1 MTGTLDCSK
10 VFSVSGL
17 PLVVQWLR
25 LYALNAGGMDLIP
38 GCGTKTLYAEH
49 SAKKKKRRRRK
60 QINEMECEK
69 EGTEK
74 KKKKAFSVSLLPK
87 GKNYKVGRKL
97 RDHLIQHSKSCNH
110 VLNHNNIPQSSARIT
125 PVMGI
130 SLSLLI
136 PFILSLTCLLKSI
149 QQILIRQAWS

>member
-1 MTGTLDCSK
+1 MTGTLYCSK

-25 LYALNAGGMDLIP
+25 LHALNAGGMDLIP

-49 SAKKKKRRRRK
+49 SAKKKKKKKKTNKWDGMWKRRDR
-60 QINEMECEK
+60 
-69 EGTEK
+69 K

-110 VLNHNNIPQSSARIT
+110 VLNHTNIPQSSARIT
-125 PVMGI
+125 PVTGI

>member
-10 VFSVSGL
+10 DFSVSGL

-25 LYALNAGGMDLIP
+25 LHALNAGGMDLIP
-38 GCGTKTLYAEH
+38 CWGTKTLYAEH
-49 SAKKKKRRRRK
+49 SAKKKKKKKKKKTNKWDGMWKRRDR
-60 QINEMECEK
+60 
-69 EGTEK
+69 

-97 RDHLIQHSKSCNH
+97 RDHLIQHSKSCDH
-110 VLNHNNIPQSSARIT
+110 VLNHTNIPQSSARIT
-125 PVMGI
+125 PAMGI

-149 QQILIRQAWS
+149 QQIFIRQAWS